1 MNGTHIFNGVHS
13 IVTEFTIF
21 GEIPKWSITY
31 IMVTPVTLEFKH
43 TNFCI
48 NKIRQTLCQLIVFTS
63 GVTDFHKHAQTK
75 HDCIYLCVYYVCVS
89 IDTGLEIRLEK
100 GTAKRL
106 SVFVKFGGSF
116 VGTLAP
122 MSGNPGTTPGAHD
135 VMCAHMEKFTL
146 KS

>member
-1 MNGTHIFNGVHS
+1 MSQIFTNTH
-13 IVTEFTIF
+13 
-21 GEIPKWSITY
+21 K
-31 IMVTPVTLEFKH
+31 
-43 TNFCI
+43 
-48 NKIRQTLCQLIVFTS
+48 Q
-63 GVTDFHKHAQTK
+63 K

-89 IDTGLEIRLEK
+89 IDIDTGLEIRLEK

-106 SVFVKFGGSF
+106 SVFVKFEGRF